1 MTDVC
6 TLVVITAI
14 IDGNNSVNVIM
25 CNETLQ
31 NATDRRRMTKD
42 KVMMDVLY
50 YVDKSV
56 DKQGLVQR
64 YINADIGRC
73 GCVYFVC
80 CVIFEKPSG
89 FMLIL

>member
-1 MTDVC
+1 M
-6 TLVVITAI
+6 
-14 IDGNNSVNVIM
+14 SVTIIM

-31 NATDRRRMTKD
+31 NATDRRRLTKD

-64 YINADIGRC
+64 YISADIGWC
-73 GCVYFVC
+73 NCVYFVC
-80 CVIFEKPSG
+80 CVNFEKPTG
-89 FMLIL
+89 FLLIL